1 MIFCEMNPC
10 GLEDCPYVYNGEDM
24 DCNDCF
30 MNKGDE
36 EIHMTDNVN
45 HPSHYT
51 DGKVEV
57 IDYIKDKLTADQFL
71 GYCIGNTIKYIS
83 RFQKKGNPK
92 EDLEKARVYLG
103 WAIEAQEEL
112 NVSDSPDDDKVREL
126 EDEVTRLK
134 MVISK
139 MP

>member
-1 MIFCEMNPC
+1 MN
-10 GLEDCPYVYNGEDM
+10 
-24 DCNDCF
+24 
-30 MNKGDE
+30 
-36 EIHMTDNVN
+36 DNVN

-57 IDYIKDKLTADQFL
+57 IDYIKDKLTPDQFL

-83 RFQKKGNPK
+83 RFQKKGNPT

-103 WAIEAQEEL
+103 WAIATQEEMD
-112 NVSDSPDDDKVREL
+112 VMGSPADDKVKEL

>member
-1 MIFCEMNPC
+1 MSDTFNASLTGVGIGQQTKP
-10 GLEDCPYVYNGEDM
+10 DGEAVTQ
-24 DCNDCF
+24 
-30 MNKGDE
+30 
-36 EIHMTDNVN
+36 MTNDNVN

-92 EDLEKARVYLG
+92 EDLEKAKVYLG

-112 NVSDSPDDDKVREL
+112 NVADSPDDDKVREL